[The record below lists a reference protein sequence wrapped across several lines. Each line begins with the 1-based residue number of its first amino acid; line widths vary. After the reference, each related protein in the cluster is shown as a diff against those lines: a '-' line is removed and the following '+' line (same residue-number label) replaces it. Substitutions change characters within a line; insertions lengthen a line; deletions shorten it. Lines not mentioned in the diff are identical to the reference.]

1 VRVTDGK
8 GRTVNFKNCVIVM
21 TSNVGSRRILE
32 VCRNRGPI
40 INGGMDSP
48 FIKKEAAMAVSSA
61 SGPLEPEFILKRM
74 QDNPKVASLIMKA
87 STDGG
92 VMEGI
97 RTAMNGS
104 PADLL
109 KAAKSD
115 PALAQFLQN
124 VWNEISE
131 EELMSS
137 STSASQSGLDAIRSS
152 TEKRLPA
159 DNDDMDSLYLEL
171 SAVVKE
177 ELETAM
183 RPELLN
189 RIDEI
194 VVFSPLSS
202 SNLYNIAVRNV
213 DLIIQRA
220 TEEHLFSID
229 VDERLIG
236 RIVEEGSSNADQ
248 FGARPMRRAAQ
259 RYVEDSLSEAIIG
272 GFLQEGS
279 LVKLS
284 LGEYTSRGKPSVTV
298 ECAGKLLNVEIED
311 DSGGIGTTT
320 SRKAGDD

>member
-1 VRVTDGK
+1 
-8 GRTVNFKNCVIVM
+8 M

-48 FIKKEAAMAVSSA
+48 FMKKEAATAVSSA

-137 STSASQSGLDAIRSS
+137 SSASTSPSGLNAIRSS
-152 TEKRLPA
+152 MEKRLPA

-213 DLIIQRA
+213 DLIIKRA
-220 TEEHLFSID
+220 TEEHLFTID
-229 VDERLIG
+229 VDDRLIG

-279 LVKLS
+279 LVKLA
-284 LGEYTSRGKPSVTV
+284 LGEYTARGKPSVTV
-298 ECAGKLLNVEIED
+298 ECAGKRLNVEIED

-320 SRKAGDD
+320 SRKAGDASVNGVQSSSMGLETQPVR

>member
-1 VRVTDGK
+1 
-8 GRTVNFKNCVIVM
+8 M

-32 VCRNRGPI
+32 VCRTRGRPV
-40 INGGMDSP
+40 NGLVSKP
-48 FIKKEAAMAVSSA
+48 LKEKENTMAASSTP
-61 SGPLEPEFILKRM
+61 GPLELEYILKRM
-74 QDNPKVASLIMKA
+74 QGNPKVASLIMKA

-97 RTAMNGS
+97 RTAMAGS

-109 KAAKSD
+109 KAAKND

-137 STSASQSGLDAIRSS
+137 SPQTGLDAIRSS
-152 TEKRLPA
+152 VQESLLA
-159 DNDDMDSLYLEL
+159 DEDIDSLYLEL
-171 SAVVKE
+171 SQVVKE
-177 ELETAM
+177 ELESAM
-183 RPELLN
+183 KPELLN

-194 VVFSPLSS
+194 VIFSPLSS

-213 DLIIQRA
+213 ELITKRA
-220 TEEHLFSID
+220 TEEHRFSID
-229 VDERLIG
+229 VDETLIR
-236 RIVEEGSSNADQ
+236 RIVEEGSTNADQ

-279 LVKLS
+279 VVTLS
-284 LGEYTSRGKPSVTV
+284 LGDYTPRGKPSVTL

-311 DSGGIGTTT
+311 DSGGIGTTSSSSNKRGVNVNGRSPFKEFET
-320 SRKAGDD
+320 QPVR